1 MCSTNSGS
9 DPFVLRSSR
18 PLAVLLLCL
27 AASPVAAA
35 DSIETSGDIL
45 RVALPLAAWGLTFE
59 RGDRPGRIQFY
70 KAFGATV
77 ASTML
82 LKTVIDKERPDD
94 DGNDDAF
101 PSGHTATAFS
111 GASFIQRRYGWR
123 LGAPAYLVAG
133 YVGWTRIDADK
144 HDGWDVL
151 AGAALAS
158 ALTYLLVTPDHRSL
172 DITATIVG
180 EEWYVGVAARW

>member
-1 MCSTNSGS
+1 MFRCL
-9 DPFVLRSSR
+9 P
-18 PLAVLLLCL
+18 PLAALFLCL

-35 DSIETSGDIL
+35 DPVETSGDIL

-59 RGDRPGRIQFY
+59 QGDRSGRIQFY
-70 KAFGATV
+70 KAFGSTV

-123 LGAPAYLVAG
+123 VGAPAYLVAG
-133 YVGWTRIDADK
+133 YVGWTRIYADK

-151 AGAALAS
+151 AGAALGS
-158 ALTYLLVTPDHRSL
+158 ALTYLLVTPDQHSL
-172 DITATIVG
+172 NVTASIGG
-180 EEWYVGVAARW
+180 EEWYVGVATRW